1 MKELKI
7 NVNGMSCEGCQ
18 NRIIN
23 ALSILDGINNVTADY
38 KTGIVN
44 IISKKEL
51 DISKIKEIIE
61 DLGFDI
67 VKED

>member
-1 MKELKI
+1 MRELKI
-7 NVNGMSCEGCQ
+7 NVNGMECEGCQ

-23 ALSILDGINNVTADY
+23 ALSILDGINNVTANY

-44 IISKKEL
+44 IISEKEI
-51 DISKIKEIIE
+51 DMTKIKETIE

-67 VKED
+67 VKEN

>member
-7 NVNGMSCEGCQ
+7 NVNGMACEGCQ

-44 IISKKEL
+44 IISEKEL
-51 DISKIKEIIE
+51 DMSKIKEIIE